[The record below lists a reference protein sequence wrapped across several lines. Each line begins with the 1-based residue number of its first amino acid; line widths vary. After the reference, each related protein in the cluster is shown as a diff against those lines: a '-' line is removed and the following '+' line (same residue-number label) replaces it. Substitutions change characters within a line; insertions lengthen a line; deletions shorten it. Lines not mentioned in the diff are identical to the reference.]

1 MPSFFHWLGTG
12 LKIILRIIW
21 WTLNLV
27 TENVSNGQFYSNIF
41 FFYTS
46 AVMVKLGEGEVRC
59 VILTKKLIIC
69 VAMSRDGMILKA
81 KVG

>member
-1 MPSFFHWLGTG
+1 MDTKPS
-12 LKIILRIIW
+12 KRRYIK
-21 WTLNLV
+21 WTVLFKQ
-27 TENVSNGQFYSNIF
+27 TF

-46 AVMVKLGEGEVRC
+46 AVMVMLGGGEVRC
-59 VILTKKLIIC
+59 VILTKKLIIY